1 MSDRGNLNDECSW
14 AAITSIDD
22 IDKRGL
28 LDYETHQGGEVDEL
42 EAEPIAEEEGGRG
55 PIR

>member
-55 PIR
+55 PVR